1 MRLRA
6 CALESSHLGSH
17 QSPPFTDCVP
27 LACWYAGTW
36 SLFPPLKRRVRTAPP
51 ARLSEGYPRS
61 TAGTGRGCWGTEV
74 LTQCPP
80 GSHGLWGSDSHT
92 GKWRRVECG
101 EFRPWAR
108 RGSVGEGTVWEEPG
122 TASWVSGTGG
132 TEGEAWVL
140 TGDRRRRH
148 SRLRGQLDRE
158 ERGWGEGD
166 GSSS

>member
-1 MRLRA
+1 MWGVQ
-6 CALESSHLGSH
+6 ALGQE
-17 QSPPFTDCVP
+17 
-27 LACWYAGTW
+27 
-36 SLFPPLKRRVRTAPP
+36 R
-51 ARLSEGYPRS
+51 
-61 TAGTGRGCWGTEV
+61 
-74 LTQCPP
+74 
-80 GSHGLWGSDSHT
+80 
-92 GKWRRVECG
+92 ECG
-101 EFRPWAR
+101 GGDR
-108 RGSVGEGTVWEEPG
+108 TVWEEPG